1 MFLIW
6 SPCVPVLQERRSVGC
21 NRRLAEIIG
30 VCHETLLASLVAQ
43 EVNRVSD
50 LNPLDLYFLQ
60 VPLSFHTFLQTHA
73 QLGKSHSNAAYAKL
87 LVVTNLKIRL
97 TKPTPCCPLVNGY
110 QAYD

>member
-21 NRRLAEIIG
+21 NHRLAEIIG
-30 VCHETLLASLVAQ
+30 VCHEKLLASLVAE

-73 QLGKSHSNAAYAKL
+73 QLGKSHSSAAYAKL
-87 LVVTNLKIRL
+87 LVVTKIRL
-97 TKPTPCCPLVNGY
+97 TKPTPCCLSVKGY